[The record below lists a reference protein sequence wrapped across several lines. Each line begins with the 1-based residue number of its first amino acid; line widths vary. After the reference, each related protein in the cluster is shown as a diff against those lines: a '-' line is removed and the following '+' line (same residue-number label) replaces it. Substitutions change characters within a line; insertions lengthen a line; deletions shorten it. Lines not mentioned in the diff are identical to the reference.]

1 MSDGMMNREAVT
13 TAFRKKVDSVKID
26 WNKWY
31 PIVQEAMTAT
41 QFDEIAIVCD
51 RLAICE
57 KDEADNMTIAKAGS
71 IRSAVER
78 VIECIIR
85 LYELKWDGKEGT
97 RYERYEMY
105 GNIHVLREYDTKQ
118 ERSYYGKIDLDYRDP
133 LDYRAEDNAT
143 ILSSPY
149 IEVALKE
156 TAKNELWFEINFVL
170 VGQVF

>member
-1 MSDGMMNREAVT
+1 MSDGMMNREPVT
-13 TAFRKKVDSVKID
+13 AAFRKKVGAVKID

-31 PIVQEAMTAT
+31 PIVQEALTAT

-57 KDEADNMTIAKAGS
+57 KDEADNLTIVKAGS
-71 IRSAVER
+71 IIAAVER

-97 RYERYEMY
+97 RYERYETY
-105 GNIHVLREYDTKQ
+105 GNVRILREYDTKQ
-118 ERSYYGKIDLDYRDP
+118 EYSYYGEIDLEYREP
-133 LDYRAEDNAT
+133 LDYRANDNSN
-143 ILSSPY
+143 ILSSPR

-156 TAKNELWFEINFVL
+156 TEKNELWFEIDFNV

>member
-1 MSDGMMNREAVT
+1 MSDGMMNSEPVSA
-13 TAFRKKVDSVKID
+13 AFRKKVGAVKID

-31 PIVQEAMTAT
+31 PIVQEAMLAT

-57 KDEADNMTIAKAGS
+57 KDEVDNLTIVKAGS
-71 IRSAVER
+71 IRAAVER

-97 RYERYEMY
+97 RYERYDMD
-105 GNIHVLREYDTKQ
+105 GDIHVFREYDTKQ
-118 ERSYYGKIDLDYRDP
+118 EYSYYGRIELEYREP
-133 LDYRAEDNAT
+133 LDYRASDNSN
-143 ILSSPY
+143 ILSSPH

-156 TAKNELWFEINFVL
+156 TAKNELWFDINFNI